1 MSHGLQFLVSYTY
14 SRSFDDTSGF
24 ENSSFGEYGG
34 QGGGY
39 GGSIRASNP
48 YCFPGCDYGASV
60 FDAPQRLVI
69 SYVYQIPGLHGGDWW
84 LDRLTQG
91 WTISGI
97 TTFQE
102 GFPVDIADLS
112 ICWAAAR
119 RGISRA
125 GWPKSNCA
133 SSLHESTYERILVQR
148 RLFCPS
154 TLRRHG
160 LSRCWRLANECRSL
174 RQRAP

>member
-1 MSHGLQFLVSYTY
+1 MADRAAVQV
-14 SRSFDDTSGF
+14 
-24 ENSSFGEYGG
+24 
-34 QGGGY
+34 
-39 GGSIRASNP
+39 GSIRASNP

-97 TTFQE
+97 GHHLPRRIPGRYRRLVE
-102 GFPVDIADLS
+102 SVGRLPGGGFLVL
-112 ICWAAAR
+112 
-119 RGISRA
+119 

-133 SSLHESTYERILVQR
+133 SSLHESTYERILV
-148 RLFCPS
+148 
-154 TLRRHG
+154 
-160 LSRCWRLANECRSL
+160 
-174 RQRAP
+174 